1 MTTLTLGTAQWGTPY
16 GITNTVGRLSDETI
30 ADIVSV
36 AHEWDVTR
44 IDTACGYGDA
54 QTRLAPVARDFLITT
69 KVAGVGDVPAQLL
82 TALRELSIDS
92 VDSVLV
98 HDWDALSDEQRLTTV
113 RSLGRAVD
121 AGQVRRV
128 GVSVYD
134 EPGVSSAIDVFASRG
149 CSLGALQIPANVLDR
164 RLDDSTVLSDLA
176 ATGADIVVRS
186 AFLQGLLVTEGGGRA
201 DHPDVVA
208 FRTRAREQDVTPVAA
223 CLAHARALT
232 WATQVVVGVTSA
244 HELSEICEAW
254 ASVPP
259 TLADADLASTD
270 PDLIDPRRW

>member
-16 GITNTVGRLSDETI
+16 GITNTVGRLSDEAI

-54 QTRLAPVARDFLITT
+54 QTRLAPVARDFLVTT
-69 KVAGVGDVPAQLL
+69 KVAGAGDVPAQLL

-92 VDSVLV
+92 VESVLV
-98 HDWDALSDEQRLTTV
+98 HDWDALSGEQRLSTV

-121 AGQVRRV
+121 AGQVRHV

-134 EPGVSSAIDVFASRG
+134 ESGVNSAIDVFASRG
-149 CSLGALQIPANVLDR
+149 CPLGAIQIPANVLDR

-201 DHPDVVA
+201 DHPDVAA
-208 FRTRAREQDVTPVAA
+208 FRTWAREHSVTPVAA
-223 CLAHARALT
+223 CLAHVRALP
-232 WATQVVVGVTSA
+232 WAAQVVVGVTSA

-259 TLADADLASTD
+259 ALADPDLASTD